1 MKKIR
6 MFLFLALTFV
16 GALVGIT
23 KVNAQTDS
31 IGVGNY
37 VSGPYYY
44 NHTRG
49 SRTFWEQSQ
58 FIIRKSDGAWVY
70 CVQPFV
76 KIKSNNTY
84 DVTTEDMAAVASIS
98 YDNWKRIE
106 KLAYYGYGYVDN
118 GYNHSDERWYAATQ
132 MLIWKYADPGVDSYF
147 TSKLHGTRND
157 NILRAEMNE
166 IEALVNAHTVAPSIS
181 LPSEMIISNTITV
194 SDSNNVLSAFN
205 VENVNGGTVSKNGNS
220 LNITATSVGD
230 LTFTLNRPGNRY
242 GEPVRL
248 YYATDS
254 QNVVRRG
261 NIDPLKMN
269 FKVKVLGGKVSI
281 QKTDEDTFEFVP
293 QGEAT
298 LRGAKYGI
306 YKEDGTRVSEIT
318 TDENGKATSNYL
330 PSLGKFYLLEEV
342 ASEGYQLDR
351 NKYFFDITTADLNPE
366 VQVFEKVINLTFDF
380 TKVYADAET
389 KIMTPEVG
397 INFGVYNN
405 KGEQVKNLTTD
416 SQGNIKFNLPYG
428 TYTVKQ
434 LNTIHGYEKIKDF
447 TIEVKNVGPDVK
459 KTISNAE
466 ITAKLR
472 VVKIDKE
479 TGDVIKRNGIK
490 FKIFDVK
497 NNEYVCQTVTYPT
510 KTTYCEWETDENG
523 EFTTAYPLHTGTYK
537 LEEVDQKIDGYLWN
551 SESHKFTIDENS
563 NLRTD
568 SDYGIIFDTE
578 FDNQAVKGEVNI
590 KKTGEVPVIT
600 EDGFIFD
607 SKPLGGVKFGL
618 FAKED
623 IIHNNKIIAHAGDK
637 IKEGITDNE
646 GNLKFDNI
654 YLGHYYIKELE
665 TLDEYVLDE
674 NEYDFELLYKD
685 QYTPVIVYSKA
696 ILNIIKTGKLEF
708 TKTDFSESKTLP
720 NTAIEIYNE
729 NDELI
734 FKGKTDS
741 EGKIIINR
749 IPQGKYYILEKE
761 APKGYKINEEKMWFE
776 VKENGEVIKATMKD
790 EDITGT
796 LEFTKVDFSTDEP
809 LPNTTI
815 EIYNAE
821 NDELVFTGVTDENG
835 KLIID
840 KIKYGRY
847 YILEKNAPEGY
858 QLNTEKMYFEIT
870 KDGEIIKS
878 VMKDERIIEVPN
890 TDKTDTHEVIVGGII
905 LILLG
910 AGAIIYGNK
919 KRKK

>member
-1 MKKIR
+1 MIGKKLR
-6 MFLFLALTFV
+6 MLLLLAITFV
-16 GALVGIT
+16 GALIGT
-23 KVNAQTDS
+23 KNVSAATDS
-31 IGVGNY
+31 IGVGSY
-37 VSGPYYY
+37 LSGPYYY

-49 SRTFWEQSQ
+49 SSTFWEQSQ

-76 KIKSNNTY
+76 KIQSNNTY
-84 DVTTEDMAAVASIS
+84 NVTTEDLSAVANIS
-98 YDNWKRIE
+98 YDNWKMIERI
-106 KLAYYGYGYVDN
+106 AYYGYGYGNHNGDN
-118 GYNHSDERWYAATQ
+118 WYAATQ
-132 MLIWKYADPGVDSYF
+132 MLIWRYADPSVDSYF
-147 TSKLHGTRND
+147 TDTLHGNRND
-157 NILRAEMNE
+157 NILKAEMDE
-166 IEALVNAHTVAPSIS
+166 ILSLANGHTVAPKIT

-194 SDSNNVLSAFN
+194 NDQNNVLSQFN
-205 VENVNGGTVSKNGNS
+205 VENVSGGTVTKNGNS
-220 LNITATSVGD
+220 LNITATNVGD

-269 FKVKVLGGKVSI
+269 YKVKVLGGKVAI
-281 QKTDEDTFEFVP
+281 QKTDEDTYEFKP

-298 LRGAKYGI
+298 LKGAKYGI
-306 YKEDGTRVSEIT
+306 YKEDGTRVAEIT
-318 TDENGKATSNYL
+318 TDENGKAKSDYL
-330 PSLGKFYLLEEV
+330 PSLGKFYLLEEIP
-342 ASEGYQLDR
+342 SEGYQLDK
-351 NKYFFDITTADLNPE
+351 NKYYFDITVDDLEPE

-380 TKVYADAET
+380 TKVYADAKT

-397 INFGVYNN
+397 IEFGIYNN
-405 KGEQVKNLTTD
+405 KGEEVKRLTTD
-416 SQGNIKFNLPYG
+416 SQGNIKFNIPYG

-434 LNTIHGYEKIKDF
+434 LNTIKGYEKIKDF
-447 TIEVKNVGPDVK
+447 TIEVKEVGPDVK

-466 ITAKLR
+466 VTAKLR

-479 TGDVIKRNGIK
+479 TGEVIKRSGIK
-490 FKIFDVK
+490 FKILDTK
-497 NNEYVCQTVTYPT
+497 TNEYVCQTITYPT

-523 EFTTAYPLHTGTYK
+523 EFTTAYPLNAGTYK

-551 SESHKFTIDENS
+551 KESHEFTIDENS

-568 SDYGIIFDTE
+568 SEYGIIFDTK

-600 EDGFIFD
+600 EEGFIFD
-607 SKPLGGVKFGL
+607 PKPLEGVTFGL

-623 IIHNNKIIAHAGDK
+623 IIHNDKVVAKAGDK
-637 IKEGITDNE
+637 ISEAITNKDGE
-646 GNLKFDNI
+646 IKFSNL
-654 YLGHYYIKELE
+654 YLGHYFIKELK
-665 TLDEYVLDE
+665 TLENYVLDE

-696 ILNIIKTGKLEF
+696 ILNIRKTGKLEF
-708 TKTDFSESKTLP
+708 TKTDYSESKTLP
-720 NTAIEIYNE
+720 NTTIEIYNE
-729 NDELI
+729 NDELVYR
-734 FKGKTDS
+734 GKTDKN
-741 EGKIIINR
+741 GKIIIDR
-749 IPQGKYYILEKE
+749 IPQGKFYILEKE
-761 APKGYKINEEKMWFE
+761 APEGYKINEEKMWFE
-776 VKENGEVIKATMKD
+776 VKENGDVIKSTMKD

-815 EIYNAE
+815 EIYNADT
-821 NDELVFTGVTDENG
+821 DELVYTGVTDENG

-858 QLNTEKMYFEIT
+858 QINPEKMYFEILE
-870 KDGEIIKS
+870 DGEIVKS
-878 VMKDERIIEVPN
+878 VMKDERIVEVPN
-890 TDKTDTHEVIVGGII
+890 TDATDYKLVIKIGVLLMCVGTGIV
-905 LILLG
+905 
-910 AGAIIYGNK
+910 IYGNK